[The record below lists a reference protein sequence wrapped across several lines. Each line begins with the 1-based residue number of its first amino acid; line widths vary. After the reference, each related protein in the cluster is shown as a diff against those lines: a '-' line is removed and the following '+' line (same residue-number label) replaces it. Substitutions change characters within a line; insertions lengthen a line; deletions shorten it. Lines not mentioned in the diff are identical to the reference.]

1 MEKQKNAVTDKEL
14 KQLADIYKQLQ
25 EPNRS
30 IITMGINLLLA
41 SQTANEASMP
51 PEPRKAG

>member
-1 MEKQKNAVTDKEL
+1 MEKQKNMVTDKEL

-41 SQTANEASMP
+41 SQMASEAGIP
-51 PEPRKAG
+51 PKPRKAG